1 LSLRSDLDSVGEL
14 YSEDDFRQL
23 VVTVEATPAFLGGLG
38 ELEDH
43 GVKKE
48 AQAGQRTTLDVLNSQ
63 QDLTAAGAGLIGA
76 QRDRVIAAY
85 TLLAAVGRLD
95 VKTLGLNTPDD
106 SPEVHYHQVHNA
118 RGGLRTP
125 SGQQGKCARANG
137 DTVELNV
144 RSWPKAADPGP
155 PFGGRYWG

>member
-1 LSLRSDLDSVGEL
+1 LRSDLDSVGEL

-43 GVKKE
+43 GVQKE
-48 AQAGQRTTLDVLNSQ
+48 AQAGQRMTLDVLNSH

-95 VKTLGLNTPDD
+95 MKTLGLNTPDD
-106 SPEVHYHQVHNA
+106 SRRSITTRFTMPGA
-118 RGGLRTP
+118 G
-125 SGQQGKCARANG
+125 CARRQDNKESAH
-137 DTVELNV
+137 VLMAIL
-144 RSWPKAADPGP
+144 SS
-155 PFGGRYWG
+155 